1 MPLTLL
7 NLTLLSFSK
16 LGVTVAVEE
25 RSKIDLQGEE
35 DLLAIGIPL
44 EKFSMKGTYWLLE
57 GLYLL
62 WSLNSLLNIK

>member
-7 NLTLLSFSK
+7 NFVVISK

-25 RSKIDLQGEE
+25 RSKIDLQREE
-35 DLLAIGIPL
+35 DPLAIEMPL

-57 GLYLL
+57 GL
-62 WSLNSLLNIK
+62 